1 MRQIIE
7 TFGEARTLENGHIKH
22 DCKIIGELIFCSECR
37 YSTVEHHKGD
47 DERVCWVRKSFGEK
61 VPDDG
66 YCHKAKPRGQHENV

>member
-7 TFGEARTLENGHIKH
+7 TFGDIETDGNGNKRQC
-22 DCKIIGELIFCSECR
+22 CKIRDLIVCADCR
-37 YSTVEHHKGD
+37 FSTVEHHKGD